1 MHRFSSF
8 AAARYFACTSGPY
21 DDNRRP
27 YRASHRPAVPNDT
40 LADVTQCCSAERSVH
55 KNLRISPPLRQAG
68 LEYQSDVQRP
78 HNRRKAHRAARAVL
92 EFAVRSLAAEDR
104 GHRAAFH
111 RSDPLYLVLRFGF
124 HTTPGTYQIP
134 LLATLALGGL
144 PLLYD
149 LLRKLLKREFGSDLL
164 GGISIVTSILLGE
177 YLAGSIIVLM
187 LAGGEALESYALR
200 SASSALAALAR
211 RMPSI
216 AHRKRDAEL
225 LDVAL
230 AEIEVGDI
238 LVIYPHEICPADA
251 VVIEGHGVMDESYLT
266 GEPFQIIKTRG
277 STVISGAIN
286 GESALTIRTTQRAAD
301 SRYAKIMGVMRESEA
316 TRPQLRRLGDQLGAV
331 YTPVAL
337 TVALLAWLM
346 SGESIRFL
354 AVLVIATPCPL
365 LLAIPIA
372 IIGSISLCA
381 RRAIIVKTPVVLE
394 QIAGCRT
401 AIFDKTGTLTYG
413 EPRLMEQ
420 LIASGFAQRE
430 VLTLVASLE
439 RYSKHPLARA
449 ILAAATEQGLQ
460 LPEATEVS
468 EQPGQG
474 LRGAVAGHQLQISSR
489 GKLAAQEVAGTDQI
503 PPVGGGL
510 ECVVAIDDRYAAALR
525 FRDAPRAE
533 SRSFVTHLGPKH
545 RFNRVMI
552 VSGDRESEVRYL
564 ADQVDITEI
573 HAQKSPEEKLAIVRK
588 ETGAAKTLYVGDGI
602 NDAPAMMAATVGMA
616 IGQNSDVTAE
626 AAGVVI
632 LDNSLKRVD
641 EFMHISRRMRLI
653 ALQSAV
659 GGMALSVSG
668 MAFAATGHLS
678 PVSGA
683 IAQEVIDILAVL
695 NALRAA
701 FPPSVIHDL

>member
-1 MHRFSSF
+1 MNSTLEHPP
-8 AAARYFACTSGPY
+8 ASGPKK
-21 DDNRRP
+21 
-27 YRASHRPAVPNDT
+27 A
-40 LADVTQCCSAERSVH
+40 AEPKLVQE
-55 KNLRISPPLRQAG
+55 PPLSQPWYSPSS
-68 LEYQSDVQRP
+68 LW
-78 HNRRKAHRAARAVL
+78 HRK
-92 EFAVRSLAAEDR
+92 STII
-104 GHRAAFH
+104 AAFAIVAIVLH
-111 RSDPLYLVLRFGF
+111 LVLRFGF
-124 HTTPGTYQIP
+124 HTASGAHRMP
-134 LLATLALGGL
+134 LLVTLIFGGL

-164 GGISIVTSILLGE
+164 GGISIITSVLLGE

-200 SASSALAALAR
+200 SASSVLAALAK

-216 AHRKRDAEL
+216 AHRKREAEI

-230 AEIEVGDI
+230 AEVAVGDT
-238 LVIYPHEICPADA
+238 LVIYPHDICPVDG
-251 VVIEGHGVMDESYLT
+251 VVIEGHGTMDESYLT
-266 GEPFQIIKTRG
+266 GEPFQITKTSG

-286 GESALTIRTTQRAAD
+286 GESVLTIRATQLAAD
-301 SRYAKIMGVMRESEA
+301 SRYSKIMEVMRESEA
-316 TRPQLRRLGDQLGAV
+316 TRPSLRRLGDRLGAI

-337 TVALLAWLM
+337 VVATLAWAI
-346 SGESIRFL
+346 SGEAIRFL

-381 RRAIIVKTPVVLE
+381 RRAIIVKSPVVLE
-394 QIAGCRT
+394 QIAECRV

-413 EPRLMEQ
+413 EPTLTEQ
-420 LIASGFAQRE
+420 LVAPGFEQKE

-449 ILAAATEQGLQ
+449 ILAAAKEAGIQ
-460 LPEATEVS
+460 LPEATEVG

-474 LRGAVAGHQLQISSR
+474 LRGTVSGHSVMITSRNKLLAQNIAGSDQLPP
-489 GKLAAQEVAGTDQI
+489 LA
-503 PPVGGGL
+503 GGL
-510 ECVVAIDDRYAAALR
+510 ECVVVIDQRYAAALR

-533 SRSFVTHLGPKH
+533 SRSFVKHLGPKH
-545 RFNRVMI
+545 QFARVMI
-552 VSGDRESEVRYL
+552 VSGDRESEVHYL
-564 ADQVDITEI
+564 AEQVGITEI
-573 HAQKSPEEKLAIVRK
+573 HAQQSPEQKLALVRA
-588 ETGAAKTLYVGDGI
+588 ETAKAKTLYVGDGI

-632 LDNSLKRVD
+632 MDNSLKKVD
-641 EFMHISRRMRLI
+641 EFMHISRRMRII

-659 GGMALSVSG
+659 GGMALSVIG
-668 MAFAATGHLS
+668 MVFAATGHLT
-678 PVSGA
+678 PVAGA
-683 IAQEVIDILAVL
+683 ITQEVIDVLAVL

-701 FPPSVIHDL
+701 FPPKVIHDL